1 MNYLLFSYY
10 DETIEDSENKTQQIA
25 TMISENLASGTV
37 KFLYGPKHA
46 IFHFD
51 AKGPIEDIQDV
62 LFFINEEVGGF
73 EYFLT
78 KKPTTTVS
86 NLDEDNLNDLL
97 SLKNTTPKPKQKK
110 LRIPKIDLNKNPDG
124 FFDIAD
130 FILNIKKNEVC
141 NMTLDE
147 LLDKISQEG
156 MDSLSELEKQKLEE
170 YSKSL

>member
-62 LFFINEEVGGF
+62 LFFINEELGGF

-110 LRIPKIDLNKNPDG
+110 LRIPKINPNRNDDG
-124 FFDIAD
+124 FFDISN
-130 FILNIKKNEVC
+130 FIMNFKKTEVC
-141 NMTLDE
+141 SMTLDE

-156 MDSLSELEKQKLEE
+156 MGSLSEIEKQKLEE

>member
-51 AKGPIEDIQDV
+51 AKGPIENIQDV
-62 LFFINEEVGGF
+62 LFFIHEEIGGF

-110 LRIPKIDLNKNPDG
+110 LRIPKINPNRNDDG
-124 FFDIAD
+124 FFDISN
-130 FILNIKKNEVC
+130 FIMNFKKTEVC
-141 NMTLDE
+141 SMTLDE

>member
-25 TMISENLASGTV
+25 TMISENLASGNV
-37 KFLYGPKHA
+37 KFIYGSKHA

-62 LFFINEEVGGF
+62 LFFVNEEVGGF

-86 NLDEDNLNDLL
+86 NLDEDNLNDFL
-97 SLKNTTPKPKQKK
+97 SLRNTTPKPTPPR
-110 LRIPKIDLNKNPDG
+110 LRTKNLGNNEP

-130 FILNIKKNEVC
+130 LIMNFKRTEIC
-141 NMTLDE
+141 DMTLDE
-147 LLDKISQEG
+147 LLDKIGSKG
-156 MDSLSELEKQKLEE
+156 MESLSELERKKLEE

>member
-10 DETIEDSENKTQQIA
+10 DDTVVDTELKTQEIA
-25 TMISENLASGTV
+25 TLISENMATGDV

-51 AKGPIEDIQDV
+51 AKGPIEDIDDI
-62 LFFINEEVGGF
+62 LFFINEEVQNF

-78 KKPTTTVS
+78 KKPTSIVS
-86 NLDEDNLNDLL
+86 NMDENNLNEFLT
-97 SLKNTTPKPKQKK
+97 LKGSKPKKQTPPK
-110 LRIPKIDLNKNPDG
+110 LRTKNLGNTEP

-130 FILNIKKNEVC
+130 LIMNFKRPEVC
-141 NMTLDE
+141 DMTLDE
-147 LLDKISQEG
+147 LLDKIGQEG
-156 MDSLSELEKQKLEE
+156 LSSLSELERQKLEE

>member
-10 DETIEDSENKTQQIA
+10 DDTVVDTELKTQQIG
-25 TMISENLASGTV
+25 TMISENLASGNV

-62 LFFINEEVGGF
+62 LFFINEELGGF

-110 LRIPKIDLNKNPDG
+110 LRIPKINPNRNDDG
-124 FFDIAD
+124 FFDISN
-130 FILNIKKNEVC
+130 FIMNFKKTEVC
-141 NMTLDE
+141 SMTLDE
-147 LLDKISQEG
+147 LLDKIGQEG

>member
-25 TMISENLASGTV
+25 TMISENLASGNV
-37 KFLYGPKHA
+37 KFIYGSKHA

-62 LFFINEEVGGF
+62 LFFVNEEVGGF

-86 NLDEDNLNDLL
+86 NLDEDNLNDFL
-97 SLKNTTPKPKQKK
+97 SLRNTTPKPKQKK
-110 LRIPKIDLNKNPDG
+110 LRIPKMKPNSNGDD
-124 FFDIAD
+124 FFDISN
-130 FILNIKKNEVC
+130 FIINFKKNEVC

-147 LLDKISQEG
+147 LLDKIGSEG

>member
-10 DETIEDSENKTQQIA
+10 DETIEDSENKTQQIG
-25 TMISENLASGTV
+25 TMISENLASGNV

-62 LFFINEEVGGF
+62 LFFINEEIGGF

-97 SLKNTTPKPKQKK
+97 SLKNTTTKPKQKK
-110 LRIPKIDLNKNPDG
+110 LRIPKINPNRNDDG
-124 FFDIAD
+124 FFDISN
-130 FILNIKKNEVC
+130 FITNFKKTEVC
-141 NMTLDE
+141 SMTLDE
-147 LLDKISQEG
+147 LLDKIGQEG

>member
-10 DETIEDSENKTQQIA
+10 DDSVVDNDQKTQQIA

-51 AKGPIEDIQDV
+51 AKGPIENIQDV
-62 LFFINEEVGGF
+62 LFFINEEIGGF
-73 EYFLT
+73 EYLLT

-110 LRIPKIDLNKNPDG
+110 LRIPKINPNRNNDE
-124 FFDIAD
+124 FFDISN
-130 FILNIKKNEVC
+130 FIMNFKKTEVC
-141 NMTLDE
+141 SMTLDE

>member
-10 DETIEDSENKTQQIA
+10 DDTVVDTELKTQQIA
-25 TMISENLASGTV
+25 TLISENMATGDV

-51 AKGPIEDIQDV
+51 AKGPIEDIDDI
-62 LFFINEEVGGF
+62 LFFINEEVQNF

-78 KKPTTTVS
+78 KKPTSIVS
-86 NLDEDNLNDLL
+86 NMDENNLNEFLT
-97 SLKNTTPKPKQKK
+97 LKGSKPKKQTPPK
-110 LRIPKIDLNKNPDG
+110 LRTKNLGNTEP

-130 FILNIKKNEVC
+130 WVMNFKRPEVC
-141 NMTLDE
+141 DMTLDE
-147 LLDKISQEG
+147 LLDKIGQEG
-156 MDSLSELEKQKLEE
+156 LSSLSELERQKLEE